1 MAKVPSTNNQ
11 SLTLLQQSFVDNY
24 LANGGNG
31 KQACITAGYSEN
43 SAHVQASKLTKLPH
57 IQQALL
63 KGTAEAIG
71 LGSAKAVQKL
81 VSLSGGAK
89 SEYVQLEA
97 SRDLLDRAGLKAPD
111 RSDIRLDSEIKI
123 SIDLT

>member
-1 MAKVPSTNNQ
+1 MSKVPNTNNQ
-11 SLTLLQQSFVDNY
+11 SLTQLQQSFVDNY

-43 SAHVQASKLTKLPH
+43 SAHVQASKLVKLPH

-97 SRDLLDRAGLKAPD
+97 SRDLLDRAGFKAPD
-111 RSDIRLDSEIKI
+111 RADIRLDSDIKI

>member
-1 MAKVPSTNNQ
+1 MSKVPSTNNQ
-11 SLTLLQQSFVDNY
+11 SLTQLQQSFVDNY

-43 SAHVQASKLTKLPH
+43 SAHVQASKLVKLPH

-97 SRDLLDRAGLKAPD
+97 SKDILDRAGFKPPERTQHL
-111 RSDIRLDSEIKI
+111 LDGDIKI
-123 SIDLT
+123 SIDLS